1 MTGGSDFMRITLKQV
16 RRTILCATLWKQQKG
31 QDLIEYALMAAFLAV
46 AAGATFPTTIMPS
59 VSTVFSKVVSTFA
72 KQPAG

>member
-1 MTGGSDFMRITLKQV
+1 MARTLKQA
-16 RRTILCATLWKQQKG
+16 RRAILRAAIWQAREG

-46 AAGATFPTTIMPS
+46 AAGATFPTTIMPA

-72 KQPAG
+72 NQPGG